1 MLMNVRCGSE
11 VSRVSFLS
19 LVFISGNQFLTL
31 FNVVAV
37 GVVAAVVVV
46 VVVGCDSVVVATIFG
61 GTQSLLA

>member
-1 MLMNVRCGSE
+1 MLMNVKCGNK

-37 GVVAAVVVV
+37 GVVAAVVI
-46 VVVGCDSVVVATIFG
+46 VVVGCDSVVVAAIFG

>member
-1 MLMNVRCGSE
+1 MTVKCGSE

-19 LVFISGNQFLTL
+19 LVFISGHYFLTF

-46 VVVGCDSVVVATIFG
+46 VVVRCDSVVVAAIFG
-61 GTQSLLA
+61 GTQSLLT